1 MDELIKK
8 ITDKFDDISPEKA
21 KEIVG
26 TVADFLR
33 DKVPGGMGDKV
44 AGFLEGQD
52 FDPGDLADKAKGAL
66 GGLFGGGD
74 D

>member
-1 MDELIKK
+1 MDELVAK
-8 ITDKFDDISPEKA
+8 ITDKFGDISPEKA

-33 DKVPGGMGDKV
+33 DKLPGGTGDKV
-44 AGFLEGQD
+44 AGFLEGRD

-66 GGLFGGGD
+66 GGLLGGD

>member
-1 MDELIKK
+1 MDELIQK
-8 ITDKFDDISPEKA
+8 ITGKFDDISPEKA

-33 DKVPGGMGDKV
+33 DKLPGGMGDKV

-52 FDPGDLADKAKGAL
+52 FDPGEMVDKAKGAL
-66 GGLFGGGD
+66 GGLLGGD